1 MEKKIVL
8 TGDRPTGK
16 LHIGHYFGSLK
27 TRVELQESGNYNQ
40 YILIADVQAL
50 TDNFS
55 NPEKVRKNV
64 REVAMDYL
72 SVGIDPSKTTIYIQ
86 SMIPEVAE
94 LTVYYSN
101 LVTIARLQRNP
112 TVKTEIAQ
120 KRDVF
125 GESVTYGF
133 LGYPVS
139 QAADITAF
147 EGKLVPVGEDQLP
160 LIEQCREI
168 VRKFNSI
175 YGEVLIEPEAVLS
188 NTKRIKGL
196 DGNEK
201 MGKSLGN
208 AIYLSDSEEEI
219 TKKVMGAVTDPNRI
233 RKDDLGNPD
242 ICMVAY
248 YHNLFTPKEEL
259 NQICEECRAGKRG
272 CVACKRELAKNII
285 ETLKPIREK
294 REYYEAHP
302 ELVDKILMEGTEKAR
317 KKAKE
322 TMAKVRKAMKLD
334 YFEGEE

>member
-1 MEKKIVL
+1 MNKKRIL
-8 TGDRPTGK
+8 TGDRPTGR

-27 TRVELQESGNYNQ
+27 TRLEMQEKEEYDQ

-50 TDNFS
+50 TDNFHQ
-55 NPEKVRKNV
+55 PEKVRKNV
-64 REVAMDYL
+64 RQLAIDYL
-72 SVGIDPSKTTIYIQ
+72 SIGIDPKKTTIYIQ

-94 LTVYYSN
+94 LTVFYSN

-120 KRDVF
+120 KRELF

-147 EGKLVPVGEDQLP
+147 EGELVPAGEDQLP

-175 YGEVLIEPEAVLS
+175 YGDVLVEPQAVLS
-188 NTKRIKGL
+188 SEKRIKGL

-219 TKKVMGAVTDPNRI
+219 RKKVMGAVTDPNRI

-242 ICMVAY
+242 VCMVYY
-248 YHNLFTPKEEL
+248 YHNLFSSKDEK
-259 NQICEECRAGKRG
+259 IKVCEECKKGQRG
-272 CVACKRELAKNII
+272 CVNCKKQLASNII
-285 ETLKPIREK
+285 EYLKPIREK
-294 REYYEAHP
+294 RRYYEEHI
-302 ELVDKILMEGTEKAR
+302 EEVDKILFEGTKKAQIT
-317 KKAKE
+317 AKE
-322 TMAKVRKAMKLD
+322 TMKKVKKAMKLD
-334 YFEGEE
+334 Y

>member
-1 MEKKIVL
+1 MGNKKRIL
-8 TGDRPTGK
+8 TGDRPTGR

-27 TRVELQESGNYNQ
+27 KRVEMQNSGEYEP

-50 TDNFS
+50 TDNFN

-72 SVGIDPSKTTIYIQ
+72 SVGIDPEKSTIYIQ
-86 SMIPEVAE
+86 SMIPETAE
-94 LTVYYSN
+94 LTVFYSN

-120 KRDVF
+120 KRDLF

-147 EGKLVPVGEDQLP
+147 EGELVPVGEDQAP
-160 LIEQCREI
+160 LIEQCKEI

-175 YGEVLIEPEAVLS
+175 YGEDILKEPEIVLS
-188 NTKRIKGL
+188 EGKRIKGL

-208 AIYLSDSEEEI
+208 ATYLSDSEAEI
-219 TKKVMGAVTDPNRI
+219 TKKVMSAVTDPNRI
-233 RKDDLGNPD
+233 KKDDLGNPD
-242 ICMVAY
+242 VCMVAY
-248 YHNLFTPKEEL
+248 YHNLFSSKEA
-259 NQICEECRAGKRG
+259 CEKACSECKAGARG
-272 CVACKRELAKNII
+272 CVACKRELANNVI
-285 ETLKPIREK
+285 EFLRPMREK
-294 REYYEAHP
+294 RAYYEAHP
-302 ELVDKILMEGTEKAR
+302 EEVDRILKEGTERAR
-317 KKAKE
+317 KTAKE
-322 TMAKVRKAMKLD
+322 TMRKVKEAMKLN
-334 YFEGEE
+334 YFED

>member
-1 MEKKIVL
+1 MNKKRIL
-8 TGDRPTGK
+8 TGDRPTGR

-27 TRVELQESGNYNQ
+27 TRLEMQEKEEYDQ

-50 TDNFS
+50 TDNFHQ
-55 NPEKVRKNV
+55 PEKVRKNV
-64 REVAMDYL
+64 RQLAIDYL
-72 SVGIDPSKTTIYIQ
+72 SIGIDPKKTTIYIQ

-94 LTVYYSN
+94 LTVFYSN

-120 KRDVF
+120 KRELF

-139 QAADITAF
+139 QAADITTF
-147 EGKLVPVGEDQLP
+147 EGELVPVGEDQLP

-175 YGEVLIEPEAVLS
+175 YGDVLVEPQAVLS
-188 NTKRIKGL
+188 SEKRIKGL

-219 TKKVMGAVTDPNRI
+219 RKKVMGAVTDPNRI

-242 ICMVAY
+242 VCMVYY
-248 YHNLFTPKEEL
+248 YHNLFSSKDEK
-259 NQICEECRAGKRG
+259 IKVCEECKKGQRG
-272 CVACKRELAKNII
+272 CVNCKKQLASNII
-285 ETLKPIREK
+285 EYLKPIREK
-294 REYYEAHP
+294 RRYYEEHI
-302 ELVDKILMEGTEKAR
+302 EEVDKILFEGTKKAQIT
-317 KKAKE
+317 AKE
-322 TMAKVRKAMKLD
+322 TMKKVKKAMKLD
-334 YFEGEE
+334 Y